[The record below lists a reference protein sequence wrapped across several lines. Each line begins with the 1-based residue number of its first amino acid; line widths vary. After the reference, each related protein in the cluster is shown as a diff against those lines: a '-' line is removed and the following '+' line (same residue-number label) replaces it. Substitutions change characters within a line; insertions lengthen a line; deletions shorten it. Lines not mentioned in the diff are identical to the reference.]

1 MLEDTRSEVSRLK
14 SQLRDKE
21 TELVKLTRDLE
32 DALMDKKKLLE
43 GDVNSRDI
51 QSSLESKIKKLE
63 QQIIDQKAAEYEAL

>member
-63 QQIIDQKAAEYEAL
+63 Q